1 MGSQP
6 FSSVY
11 PLQTLRTFSLT
22 PGYDFP
28 SLYTPNVLICIP
40 LYYNLYTLELYMYP
54 LELFGYP
61 GWETLF
67 YSNITYPFSLQGIL
81 ETEVNVYTELLPEL
95 RLLKAPLPL
104 TFDVLWGDCKTL
116 NREILLLEEPVNQ
129 GFESALSLQKTGLD
143 LGHVILV
150 IFL

>member
-1 MGSQP
+1 M
-6 FSSVY
+6 
-11 PLQTLRTFSLT
+11 
-22 PGYDFP
+22 
-28 SLYTPNVLICIP
+28 
-40 LYYNLYTLELYMYP
+40 
-54 LELFGYP
+54 
-61 GWETLF
+61 
-67 YSNITYPFSLQGIL
+67 
-81 ETEVNVYTELLPEL
+81 NVYTELLPEL
-95 RLLKAPLPL
+95 RLLKAPLPR